1 MISKILKALSYGKK
15 IEKYALSI
23 QVVAKALKEMHDGL
37 SQIWES
43 ELALSADSKGVDS
56 ASNKENS

>member
-23 QVVAKALKEMHDGL
+23 QVVAKALKQMHDGL
-37 SQIWES
+37 SEIWEA
-43 ELALSADSKGVDS
+43 ELTVSVDGEGVAS
-56 ASNKENS
+56 ASKKEND